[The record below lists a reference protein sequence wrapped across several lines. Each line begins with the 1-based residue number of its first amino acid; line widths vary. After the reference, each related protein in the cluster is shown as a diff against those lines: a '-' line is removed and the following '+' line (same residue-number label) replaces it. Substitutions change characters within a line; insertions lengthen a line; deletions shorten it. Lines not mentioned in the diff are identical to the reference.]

1 LPAATGAGPPDHN
14 RQAREAIYRY
24 RLDFQ
29 LPPARRDIIADE
41 YYRVGMTLSAAFD
54 HVQEQLTIVRQF
66 ETSFGERYHIR
77 CFHST

>member
-1 LPAATGAGPPDHN
+1 
-14 RQAREAIYRY
+14 
-24 RLDFQ
+24 
-29 LPPARRDIIADE
+29 
-41 YYRVGMTLSAAFD
+41 MTLSAAFD